1 MKHGKPVVYL
11 SFILTALILATPVQ
25 GAPVDKAPLQEI
37 EKAFVTIAERAIPS
51 VVHLTT
57 ERMPLKG
64 LKEKMDEDEFHKIFP
79 FPHVDPDE
87 FKALA
92 AGSGLI
98 MSKDGY
104 ILTNNHLVENSGN
117 ISVKISD
124 SNGTRGK
131 TYEGRVVGRD
141 PATDLAVIKIEP
153 DGPLAAATLG
163 DSSTLKVGQW
173 AIAIGDPFGFEKTV
187 TVGVIS
193 GVGRSGFLGPLRD
206 VRYQDFIQTDASI
219 NPGNSGGPL
228 LNVNGEV
235 IGINTFIQS
244 AGSGIGFAIPVN
256 MAREVYEQI
265 LKHGEV
271 IRGFLGVQI
280 GDLNEGLAAALKAPD
295 LKGALV
301 MEVIPDS
308 PAHKAGL
315 RHGDVVRKLDDM
327 EIEDSKMLQNI
338 VSHKKPGDKVDL
350 LVLRRGEKKE
360 FEIELT
366 QFREQMIA
374 AQQPKEEKN
383 LLGIEVQSLEGEKG
397 VLVTTLEPGGAADK
411 GGLIEGDIILELNME
426 EINSPEDFKKVV
438 SELSPG
444 EWISFYIKRNEQ
456 TFYKAVKI
464 PSAAK

>member
-1 MKHGKPVVYL
+1 MMSKRATLYL
-11 SFILTALILATPVQ
+11 SVILAAMLLW
-25 GAPVDKAPLQEI
+25 APAHSWAAEKAPLHEI
-37 EKAFVTIAERAIPS
+37 ERAFVQIAENATPS

-64 LKEKMDEDEFHKIFP
+64 LKEKMDEEEFFKIFP
-79 FPHVDPDE
+79 FPHIDPDE
-87 FKALA
+87 FRALA

-98 MSKDGY
+98 MSEDGY
-104 ILTNNHLVENSGN
+104 ILTNNHLVENSGE
-117 ISVKISD
+117 ITVKISG
-124 SNGTRGK
+124 SNGDRGK

-141 PATDLAVIKIEP
+141 PATDLAVIKIDP
-153 DGPLAAATLG
+153 QKPLPAAKLG

-193 GVGRSGFLGPLRD
+193 GIARSGFMGPLRD

-244 AGSGIGFAIPVN
+244 AGSGIGFAIPIN
-256 MAREVYEQI
+256 MAREVYEQ
-265 LKHGEV
+265 LKEHGEV

-280 GDLNEGLAAALKAPD
+280 GDLTEGLAAALKAPD
-295 LKGALV
+295 LYGALV
-301 MEVIPDS
+301 MEVIPDT
-308 PAHKAGL
+308 PAQKAGL
-315 RHGDVVRKLDDM
+315 RHGDVIRNVDGT

-338 VSHKKPGDKVDL
+338 ISHKKPGDKIEL
-350 LVLRRGEKKE
+350 LVLRQGEKKK
-360 FEIELT
+360 FTVELI
-366 QFREQMIA
+366 QFQEQIVA
-374 AQQPKEEKN
+374 SKQPEEELN
-383 LLGIEVQSLEGEKG
+383 LLGLQVQSIEDEKG
-397 VLVTTLEPGGAADK
+397 VVISDIEPGGAADK
-411 GGLIEGDIILELNME
+411 GGLIVGDIILELNME
-426 EINSPEDFKKVV
+426 EVNSPQEFKKIV

-444 EWISFYIKRNEQ
+444 EWLSFYIKRDNQ

-464 PSAAK
+464 PSKTK